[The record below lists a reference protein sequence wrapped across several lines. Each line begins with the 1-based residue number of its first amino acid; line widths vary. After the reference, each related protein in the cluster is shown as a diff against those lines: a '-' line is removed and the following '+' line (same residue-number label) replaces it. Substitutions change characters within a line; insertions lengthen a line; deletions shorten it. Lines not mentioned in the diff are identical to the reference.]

1 MKRKRVSVN
10 LVAEVLHERMPSIEQ
25 ITKQQFAK
33 VFAVTDWR
41 LFKVA
46 AEYYLKT
53 AAFIRTRDI
62 DAQKSHRLLIRNSQK
77 RLFIGIGVELL
88 LKAVYLK
95 HGYLINRGKELRA
108 PLTVQQAEGVSLDDD
123 KTFMLNDLIEHLGKV
138 LLIPHGSNIRNG
150 LKIAKVFRNKEGHS
164 LTDAHTYVSDD
175 YRNIEQALVELY
187 SLSFGETLVIHFS
200 IEKGERS
207 KWSLS

>member
-1 MKRKRVSVN
+1 
-10 LVAEVLHERMPSIEQ
+10 MPSIEQ

-33 VFAVTDWR
+33 VFAVSDWR

-53 AAFIRTRDI
+53 AAFIKTRDI
-62 DAQKSHRLLIRNSQK
+62 DVQRTRRLLIRNSQK

-95 HGYLINRGKELRA
+95 HGYLINRGERMRI
-108 PLTVQQAEGVSLDDD
+108 PLTVQQAKGVSLDEDR
-123 KTFMLNDLIEHLGKV
+123 TFMLNDLIEHLGKV
-138 LLIPHGSNIRNG
+138 LSISRGSNVRDG

-164 LTDAHTYVSDD
+164 VTAAHTFVPDD
-175 YRNIEQALVELY
+175 YRKIEKALIELY

-200 IEKGERS
+200 VGKGEPS

>member
-1 MKRKRVSVN
+1 
-10 LVAEVLHERMPSIEQ
+10 MPSIEQ

-53 AAFIRTRDI
+53 AAFIKKRDI
-62 DAQKSHRLLIRNSQK
+62 NVQAKHQLLIRNSQK
-77 RLFIGIGVELL
+77 RLFIGIGIELL
-88 LKAVYLK
+88 LKAAYLK
-95 HGYLINRGKELRA
+95 HGYLINRGGGL
-108 PLTVQQAEGVSLDDD
+108 PIPFTVQQAKDIPLDADQ
-123 KTFMLNDLIEHLGKV
+123 TFGLNDLIEHLGKV
-138 LLIPHGSNIRNG
+138 LSIPRGSNVRDG

-164 LTDAHTYVSDD
+164 VTAIHAYQSDE
-175 YRNIEQALVELY
+175 YRKIEQALIELY
-187 SLSFGETLVIHFS
+187 SLSFNQTLVVHFS
-200 IEKGERS
+200 VEKGERP